1 MKRLMIA
8 TAATALTA
16 GTAMAAVEL
25 DALDM
30 DADTFAS
37 VEEVKAAF
45 PNMDIAAIEAIDTND
60 DNRLSAQEVQTLE
73 AQEQFGLHDM
83 VPLEQRFMV
92 RLDTDYNGYI
102 EADEVA
108 AQFSDFDQE
117 DFERMDTNGD
127 NRLTYQEWYA
137 PEAVKIVAGYR
148 QGTIKDIAEIDMNG
162 DSFADFNEMVASF
175 PGLSEIDFDE
185 IDQNDDNRVS
195 SQELYELDAQEII
208 SRSAS

>member
-8 TAATALTA
+8 TAVTALTA
-16 GTAMAAVEL
+16 GSAMAAVEL

-30 DADTFAS
+30 DGDSFAS

-45 PNMDIAAIEAIDTND
+45 PNMDVASIETIDTND
-60 DNRLSAQEVQTLE
+60 DYRLSAQEIQTLE

-108 AQFSDFDQE
+108 AQFSDFDAE

-137 PEAVKIVAGYR
+137 PEAVTIVARYR
-148 QGTIKDIAEIDMNG
+148 EGTIMDIAEIDTNG
-162 DSFADFNEMVASF
+162 DRFADFDEMVASF

-185 IDQNDDNRVS
+185 IDLNNDNRVS

>member
-8 TAATALTA
+8 TAVTALTA
-16 GTAMAAVEL
+16 GSALAAVEL
-25 DALDM
+25 GDIDM
-30 DADTFAS
+30 DGDSFAS
-37 VEEVKAAF
+37 VEEVKATF
-45 PNMDIAAIEAIDTND
+45 PNMDVASFELIDTNND
-60 DNRLSAQEVQTLE
+60 YRLGAQEIQTIE

-83 VPLEQRFMV
+83 VPVENRFMV

-117 DFERMDTNGD
+117 DFNRMDTNGD

-137 PEAVKIVAGYR
+137 PEAVTIVAKYR
-148 QGTIKDIAEIDMNG
+148 QGTIMDIAEIDTNG
-162 DSFADFNEMVASF
+162 DRFADFDEMVASF
-175 PGLSEIDFDE
+175 PGLSEIDFEE
-185 IDQNDDNRVS
+185 IDENGDNRVS
-195 SQELYELDAQEII
+195 SQELYELEAQEII